1 MKKDKWA
8 STWMHMRQE
17 KKRAKTSRVKAAF
30 PNWEIK
36 KKQIMFHVQ
45 KWKMKN
51 EKLARMFSASSF
63 CAVRVWIHRLSRGF
77 FKKKTKK
84 KEQLLFLGPTIFLFF
99 FFFPLYKPIL
109 PLLVLLFILSLSAL
123 TVVINKH
130 R

>member
-17 KKRAKTSRVKAAF
+17 KKRAKNSRVKAAF

-36 KKQIMFHVQ
+36 KNKSCSTCKNE

-51 EKLARMFSASSF
+51 WPVCFRRLVF
-63 CAVRVWIHRLSRGF
+63 VRCVFESIDCQEDSL
-77 FKKKTKK
+77 KKIKK